1 MALGPDRKYMTQTQA
16 DAAQIDEG
24 LRKYMLGVYNYM
36 SLGVAF
42 TGVVALF
49 VATQPALLQAIA
61 LSPFR
66 WVLFGGIL
74 LMGFVAPRI
83 ITGGSM
89 AMAHGSFWLYAAL
102 WGALMSPMFLLY
114 TGDSMVR
121 VFFITAAAFAGTSL
135 YGYTTKRNLAP
146 LGAFFM
152 MATIGILVALL
163 VNIFLLQSELFHL
176 GLSIV
181 VVLVFAGL
189 TAYETQMIKN
199 MYEQSDSSEV
209 ATRKSIFGA
218 FMLYGSFV
226 TMFIWLL
233 SIFGVA
239 RE

>member
-1 MALGPDRKYMTQTQA
+1 MALGPDRRYMTQTQA

-36 SLGVAF
+36 ALGVAF
-42 TGVVALF
+42 TGIVALF
-49 VATQPALLQAIA
+49 IASQPALLEAIA

-66 WVLFGGIL
+66 WVLFLGII
-74 LMGFVAPRI
+74 GFGFFAPRVMMS
-83 ITGGSM
+83 GSM
-89 AMAHGSFWLYAAL
+89 AMAHGSFWIYAAM

-146 LGAFFM
+146 MGAFLM
-152 MATIGILVALL
+152 MATIGILVAVL
-163 VNIFLLQSELFHL
+163 VNMFLLQSELFHL

-199 MYEQSDSSEV
+199 MYSEADGNEV

-218 FMLYGSFV
+218 FLLYGSFV